1 MKSLSVVPGQQ
12 QHFFDTRLTYHSSRS
27 AAAVGVAA
35 MGAAAAGYNWGYN
48 NYSSYLGYGAAA
60 GAAAAG
66 VGVSPYQT
74 AGMFFSK

>member
-1 MKSLSVVPGQQ
+1 M
-12 QHFFDTRLTYHSSRS
+12 
-27 AAAVGVAA
+27 AGVAA

-66 VGVSPYQT
+66 VGVSPYQAT
-74 AGMFFSK
+74 GKE